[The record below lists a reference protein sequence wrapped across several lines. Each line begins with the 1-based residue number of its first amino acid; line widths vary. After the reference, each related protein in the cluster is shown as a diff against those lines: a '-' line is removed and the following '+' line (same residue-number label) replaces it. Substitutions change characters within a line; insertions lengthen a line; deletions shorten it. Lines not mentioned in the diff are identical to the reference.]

1 MKAATTLI
9 SAVAALALAAPAS
22 AQLAGS
28 QPNAANTLDYPQPF
42 VTEAVRAGV
51 LDGRVI
57 EDPAHGRV
65 ALIETVT
72 RVESGSDCRGEWTL
86 GSLLFLPPG
95 DYSDE
100 LIGDFACEVLSAR
113 PDWHVFGL
121 MRGRD
126 IESSSL
132 WCANWRTEGEASATG
147 ASSN

>member
-51 LDGRVI
+51 SVLWLQWQEDPTQKAQFCLDGRVI

-86 GSLLFLPPG
+86 GSLAARLARVWPHERPG
-95 DYSDE
+95 YREQQPLVCQLAD
-100 LIGDFACEVLSAR
+100 
-113 PDWHVFGL
+113 
-121 MRGRD
+121 
-126 IESSSL
+126 
-132 WCANWRTEGEASATG
+132 
-147 ASSN
+147 